1 MGAAV
6 NLSYSPFGETSR
18 KTQDTN
24 RITSK
29 VAYLAGVKE
38 CFFDEK
44 KENYE
49 RSIFEEM
56 DQDKNARVIRNL
68 SIVRTALL
76 RSYSKVKPHTTKVA

>member
-1 MGAAV
+1 MAVIAVSCGSLSYIQKQRREIFWHIKSKKNTKEVHIMGAAV
-6 NLSYSPFGETSR
+6 NLYYSPFGETSR

-44 KENYE
+44 KG
-49 RSIFEEM
+49 
-56 DQDKNARVIRNL
+56 KL
-68 SIVRTALL
+68 
-76 RSYSKVKPHTTKVA
+76 